1 MTPPP
6 SCPSS
11 PSSSSPAPSCASLSA
26 SLGARATDFDSVILA
41 GGLAT
46 RMNGADKPELE
57 VGGRPMLVSVAAAA
71 ASAGTG
77 RLIVVGPR
85 RGGAV
90 GRGLATLAS
99 GLPGGL
105 ITVCEEPPGS
115 GPVAAVRRG
124 LSEVRAP
131 WVALLAADMPFLT
144 GEWLTALLAA
154 GAAGGRAGAMLADDT
169 GRAQWL
175 AGCWQ
180 TARLRAS
187 LGTYQGGSLGGLL
200 GPLQPAIVPADTAG
214 QAPWQ
219 DCDSPAELAAARAA
233 QRREDGAR

>member
-1 MTPPP
+1 M
-6 SCPSS
+6 
-11 PSSSSPAPSCASLSA
+11 
-26 SLGARATDFDSVILA
+26 ARDLDCVILA
-41 GGLAT
+41 GGRAS

-71 ASAGTG
+71 ASAGAG

-90 GRGLATLAS
+90 GQGLAEVAS

-105 ITVCEEPPGS
+105 ITVREEPPGA
-115 GPVAAVRRG
+115 GPVAALRRG

-144 GEWLTALLAA
+144 AEWLNALLAA
-154 GAAGGRAGAMLADDT
+154 GSSGASGLSATSGVSGASGGRAGAILADDT
-169 GRAQWL
+169 GRPQWL

-180 TARLRAS
+180 TAQLRLA
-187 LGTYQGGSLGGLL
+187 LGKYQGGSLGGLL
-200 GPLQPAIVPADTAG
+200 GPLQPAIVSAHSASRP
-214 QAPWQ
+214 PWQ

-233 QRREDGAR
+233 HQRENGES